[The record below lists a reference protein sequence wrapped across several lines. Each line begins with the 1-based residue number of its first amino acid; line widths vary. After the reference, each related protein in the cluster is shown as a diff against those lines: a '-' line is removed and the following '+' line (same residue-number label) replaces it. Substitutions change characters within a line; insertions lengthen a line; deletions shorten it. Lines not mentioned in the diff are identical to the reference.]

1 MDSFTSWRGLL
12 GQCSTMLNGCQ
23 AALKRG
29 CGGQGAPSNAV
40 CSGTSED
47 RLCQGQAGS
56 HGCPFLL
63 LPYMSSNLNFTYL
76 QSIKD
81 GYALLFH
88 FGICLGLTW
97 VHISLLL
104 HSYHCCR
111 VPLSFPAGYSQGPQ
125 PRNPFPTHL
134 VDQNFINF
142 PMKDA

>member
-1 MDSFTSWRGLL
+1 MQHHAEWLPSSTEEGLWRARCSI
-12 GQCSTMLNGCQ
+12 QCC
-23 AALKRG
+23 ALWDIR
-29 CGGQGAPSNAV
+29 
-40 CSGTSED
+40 
-47 RLCQGQAGS
+47 GQAVSGP
-56 HGCPFLL
+56 GWLTRMP
-63 LPYMSSNLNFTYL
+63 LPLSSLHVLQLNFTYL

-111 VPLSFPAGYSQGPQ
+111 VPLSFPAGYRQGPQ